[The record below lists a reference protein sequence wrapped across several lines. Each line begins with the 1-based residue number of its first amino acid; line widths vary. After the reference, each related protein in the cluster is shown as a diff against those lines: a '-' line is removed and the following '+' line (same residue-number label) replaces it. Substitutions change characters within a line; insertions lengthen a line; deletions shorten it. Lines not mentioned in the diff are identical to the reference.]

1 MSAKVSGFGLPRAIP
16 DAVRKE
22 SRYNSPSEEAVADII
37 LHQYAVSPFSEK
49 IRKIFAH
56 KKISWRSVEQPV
68 IMPKPKLVPLTG
80 GYRRIPVLQIG
91 ADVWCDT
98 GIIIRKIDEL
108 KPEPTLYPGGLAAA
122 ADTMNQWADRR
133 MFWSTTPV
141 IFSKLEVAK
150 EFIEDR
156 SKMMRGANFGE
167 IARSAPDSRN
177 HLRAFLEILDRQ
189 LATQPFLLGDSF
201 SLADAACF
209 HPVWFLRAEPTA
221 FGLAQKFPNLMLW
234 FERIDAMG
242 YGDVRPMDP
251 DEALQIAKDSAPATD
266 ENVDSRDPNEL
277 MAGTRVSVTP
287 DDYAFDPV
295 TGRVVVSTIHEIA
308 IEREDPELGRI
319 VNHFPKIGF
328 RIAAV

>member
-1 MSAKVSGFGLPRAIP
+1 MP
-16 DAVRKE
+16 E
-22 SRYNSPSEEAVADII
+22 II
-37 LHQYAVSPFSEK
+37 LHQYATSPFSEK

-56 KKISWRSVEQPV
+56 KKITWRSVEQPV

-98 GIIIRKIDEL
+98 GVIIWKIDEL
-108 KPEPTLYPGGLAAA
+108 KPEPTIYPGGLTAA

-133 MFWSTTPV
+133 LFWSTTPV
-141 IFSKLEVAK
+141 IFEKLAAVVPK

-156 SKMMRGANFGE
+156 AKMMQGANLTE
-167 IARSAPDSRN
+167 LARSAPDARN
-177 HLRAFLEILDRQ
+177 QLRAFLEILDRQ
-189 LATQPFLLGDSF
+189 LASRSFLLGDSF

-209 HPVWFLRAEPTA
+209 HPVWFLRAEPTS
-221 FGLAQKFPNLMLW
+221 FGLAQKFPHLMRW

-242 YGDVRPMDP
+242 YGDVRAMDP
-251 DEALQIAKDSAPATD
+251 DEALSIAKDSTPVTAV
-266 ENVDSRDPNEL
+266 NVDANDPNGL
-277 MAGTRVSVTP
+277 KAGARVSVTP
-287 DDYAFDPV
+287 DDYGFDPV
-295 TGRVVVSTIHEIA
+295 TGKVVVSTIHEIA
-308 IEREDPELGRI
+308 IEREDSQLGKI

>member
-1 MSAKVSGFGLPRAIP
+1 VP
-16 DAVRKE
+16 E
-22 SRYNSPSEEAVADII
+22 II
-37 LHQYAVSPFSEK
+37 LHQYVNSPFSEK

-80 GYRRIPVLQIG
+80 GYRRIPVIQIG
-91 ADVWCDT
+91 ADVWSDT
-98 GIIIRKIDEL
+98 GIIIRKIDEIA
-108 KPEPTLYPGGLAAA
+108 PEPTLYPGGLTAA

-133 MFWSTTPV
+133 LFWSTTPV
-141 IFSKLEVAK
+141 IFEKLAAVVPK

-156 SKMMRGANFGE
+156 SKMMQGANFGD

-177 HLRAFLEILDRQ
+177 QLRAYMEILDRQ
-189 LATQPFLLGDSF
+189 LASRPFLLGESF

-221 FGLAQKFPNLMLW
+221 FGLAKKFPHLMRW

-251 DEALQIAKDSAPATD
+251 DEALKIAKDSTPATR
-266 ENVDSRDPNEL
+266 ENVDSSDPNDL
-277 MAGTRVSVTP
+277 RAGTRVSVTP
-287 DDYAFDPV
+287 DDYGFDPV

-308 IEREDPELGRI
+308 IERDAPELGKI

-328 RIAAV
+328 RIASA

>member
-1 MSAKVSGFGLPRAIP
+1 MP
-16 DAVRKE
+16 E
-22 SRYNSPSEEAVADII
+22 II
-37 LHQYAVSPFSEK
+37 LHQYVNSPFSEK

-56 KKISWRSVEQPV
+56 KKITWRSVEQPV

-91 ADVWCDT
+91 ADVWSDT

-108 KPEPTLYPGGLAAA
+108 KPEPTVYPGGLTAA

-133 MFWSTTPV
+133 LFWSTTPV
-141 IFSKLEVAK
+141 IFEKLGAMVPK

-156 SKMMRGANFGE
+156 SKMMQGANFGE
-167 IARSAPDSRN
+167 IAKAAPDARN
-177 HLRAFLEILDRQ
+177 QLRAFLEILDRQ
-189 LATQPFLLGDSF
+189 LSSRPFLLGDSF

-221 FGLAQKFPNLMLW
+221 FGIAQKFSHLMRW
-234 FERIDAMG
+234 FERVDAMG
-242 YGDVRPMDP
+242 YGEVSPMDP
-251 DEALQIAKDSAPATD
+251 DEALKIAKDSAPATA
-266 ENVDSRDPNEL
+266 EKVDSSDPNGL
-277 MAGTRVSVTP
+277 KAGTRVSVTP
-287 DDYAFDPV
+287 DDYGFDPV

-308 IEREDPELGRI
+308 IERDVPELGKI

>member
-1 MSAKVSGFGLPRAIP
+1 MP
-16 DAVRKE
+16 E
-22 SRYNSPSEEAVADII
+22 II
-37 LHQYAVSPFSEK
+37 LHQYATSPFSEK

-56 KKISWRSVEQPV
+56 KKINWRSVEQPV

-80 GYRRIPVLQIG
+80 GYRRIPVMQIG

-108 KPEPTLYPGGLAAA
+108 EPEPTIYPGGLSAA

-133 MFWSTTPV
+133 LFWSTTPV
-141 IFSKLEVAK
+141 IFEKLAAVVPK

-156 SKMMRGANFGE
+156 SRMMQGTDFGA

-177 HLRAFLEILDRQ
+177 QLRAYLEILDRQ
-189 LATQPFLLGDSF
+189 LATSMFLLGDSF

-209 HPVWFLRAEPTA
+209 QPVWFLRAEPTA
-221 FGLAQKFPNLMLW
+221 FGLAQKFANLMRW

-242 YGDVRPMDP
+242 YGDVSAMDA
-251 DEALQIAKDSAPATD
+251 DEALKIAKDNAPATA
-266 ENVDSRDPNEL
+266 ENVAAGDPNDL
-277 MAGTRVSVTP
+277 KAGTRVSVTP

-295 TGRVVVSTIHEIA
+295 IGRVVVSTIHEIA
-308 IEREDPELGRI
+308 IEREVPELGKI

>member
-1 MSAKVSGFGLPRAIP
+1 MP
-16 DAVRKE
+16 E
-22 SRYNSPSEEAVADII
+22 II
-37 LHQYAVSPFSEK
+37 LHQYATSPFSEK

-108 KPEPTLYPGGLAAA
+108 KPEPTIYPGGLTAA

-141 IFSKLEVAK
+141 IFEKLAPVVPK
-150 EFIEDR
+150 EFMEDR
-156 SKMMRGANFGE
+156 AKMMQGANLAE
-167 IARSAPDSRN
+167 LARSAPDSRN
-177 HLRAFLEILDRQ
+177 QLRAFLEILDRQ
-189 LATQPFLLGDSF
+189 LASRPFLLGDSF

-209 HPVWFLRAEPTA
+209 HPVWFLRVEPTS
-221 FGLAQKFPNLMLW
+221 FGLAQKFLHLMRW
-234 FERIDAMG
+234 FERVDAMG
-242 YGDVRPMDP
+242 YGDVHAMDP
-251 DEALQIAKDSAPATD
+251 DEALKVARESTPATA
-266 ENVDSRDPNEL
+266 ENVDSSDPNGL
-277 MAGTRVSVTP
+277 RAGIRISVTP
-287 DDYAFDPV
+287 DDYGFDPV
-295 TGRVVVSTIHEIA
+295 TGRVVVNTIHEIA
-308 IEREDPELGRI
+308 IERDVPELGKI

-328 RIAAV
+328 RIAAA

>member
-1 MSAKVSGFGLPRAIP
+1 MSHKSVSPEDVVPEI
-16 DAVRKE
+16 V
-22 SRYNSPSEEAVADII
+22 

-56 KKISWRSVEQPV
+56 KKVSWRSVEQPV

-91 ADVWCDT
+91 AEVWCDT
-98 GIIIRKIDEL
+98 GIIFRKIDEL
-108 KPEPTLYPGGLAAA
+108 YPEPAIYPDGLSAA

-133 MFWSTTPV
+133 LFWSTTPV
-141 IFSKLEVAK
+141 IFEKMSVPK

-156 SKMMRGANFGE
+156 SRMMEGANFGA
-167 IARSAPDSRN
+167 IVRTAPDSRN
-177 HLRAFLEILDRQ
+177 QLRAFLEILDRQ
-189 LATQPFLLGDSF
+189 LERSPYLLGNSF

-221 FGLAQKFPNLMLW
+221 FGLAQRFPHLMRW
-234 FERIDAMG
+234 FERIDGMG
-242 YGDVRPMDP
+242 YGDVKPMDP
-251 DEALQIAKDSAPATD
+251 DEALKIAKDGTPATA
-266 ENVDSRDPNEL
+266 ENVDESDPNGL
-277 MAGTRVSVTP
+277 KAGTRISVTP

-308 IEREDPELGRI
+308 IERDDPELGRI

-328 RIAAV
+328 RIATA

>member
-1 MSAKVSGFGLPRAIP
+1 MP
-16 DAVRKE
+16 E
-22 SRYNSPSEEAVADII
+22 II
-37 LHQYAVSPFSEK
+37 LHQYVSSPFSEK

-98 GIIIRKIDEL
+98 GAIIRKIDEL
-108 KPEPTLYPGGLAAA
+108 YPEPTVYPRDSEGVAHI
-122 ADTMNQWADRR
+122 MNLFADRL

-141 IFSKLEVAK
+141 IFEKLAAVVPK

-156 SKMMRGANFGE
+156 QKMMSGANFAQ
-167 IARSAPDSRN
+167 IAKAAPDARN
-177 HLRAFLEILDRQ
+177 QLRAFLDLLDRQ
-189 LATQPFLLGDSF
+189 LANRPFILGESF
-201 SLADAACF
+201 SLADASCF
-209 HPVWFLRAEPTA
+209 HPVWFLRAEPSA
-221 FGLAQKFPNLMLW
+221 FAHAQACPNMMRW

-251 DEALQIAKDSAPATD
+251 DEALKIAHDSTPATRARID
-266 ENVDSRDPNEL
+266 ETDPNGL
-277 MAGTRVSVTP
+277 KAGAKVSVMP
-287 DDYAFDPV
+287 DDYGFDPV
-295 TGRVVVSTIHEIA
+295 TGTVVVSTIYEIA
-308 IEREDPELGRI
+308 VEREVPELGRI

-328 RIAAV
+328 RIATA